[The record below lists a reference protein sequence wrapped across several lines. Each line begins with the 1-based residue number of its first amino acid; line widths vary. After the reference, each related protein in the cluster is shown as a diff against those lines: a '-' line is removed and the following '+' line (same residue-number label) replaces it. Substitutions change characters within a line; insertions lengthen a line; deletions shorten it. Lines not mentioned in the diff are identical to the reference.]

1 MTQSHITASPAA
13 ELLRL
18 ARLTSGLSQGRLA
31 DSAGVPATMISA
43 YEREKRQPTLP
54 TLLRL
59 LNAAG
64 FDLRLQLVP
73 LDDRADVLADLD
85 ATRTPGEPNSEP
97 DRSKGA
103 TPSGPVPNE
112 F

>member
-1 MTQSHITASPAA
+1 MTQSYISASPAA
-13 ELLRL
+13 GLLRL

-31 DSAGVPATMISA
+31 ASAGVPATMISA

-64 FDLRLQLVP
+64 FDLRMQLVP
-73 LDDRADVLADLD
+73 LDDGADVFADLD
-85 ATRTPGEPNSEP
+85 ETRTPG
-97 DRSKGA
+97 
-103 TPSGPVPNE
+103 TYTTSGPRVPGADVYDE
-112 F
+112 TFHL